1 MSVQYFA
8 RVKSAED
15 HEAFQKLVK
24 YYPSCSYEDW
34 QFREQKKMADWKSR
48 RHAIKMVPVTPQE
61 FEEYCKQKGV
71 PSDII
76 TFKAFVCEKGG
87 G

>member
-1 MSVQYFA
+1 MKEMS
-8 RVKSAED
+8 R
-15 HEAFQKLVK
+15 
-24 YYPSCSYEDW
+24 
-34 QFREQKKMADWKSR
+34 MADWRSR
-48 RHAIKMVPVTPQE
+48 RHTIKMVPVTPQE
-61 FEEYCKQKGV
+61 FEDYCRKKGV